1 MVGHTLESQDKGEDD
16 ITSPSHVTTATVLYY
31 TPVVGQYI
39 VILYYTV
46 VDCVQ
51 TAAKSVAATCGR
63 VL

>member
-1 MVGHTLESQDKGEDD
+1 MD
-16 ITSPSHVTTATVLYY
+16 ITLRRVTELSLPLAPQPSHVTAATVLYY